1 MPEGFD
7 GETLRYPLYLDVPMM
22 VSFLAT
28 LQDGVSFEE
37 KVQTRTGNKRQ
48 SSVVGEGG
56 TKVPSIPGLSSLLS
70 FDLRG
75 KLSVDHGNEQSEEL
89 EMVRQHTEASLFN
102 RLRNVLHDPSIDAIM
117 RLGDDVTQWNSLRIG
132 ELVEVTG
139 EVIRNPLVEI
149 LAFYSRLMEPVMQ
162 PQQEE
167 SRKKIALE
175 QEELSKAAA
184 VRATR
189 KSAMNKASS
198 QKVNQTSATFSGQ
211 QSVEMIEQLLSP
223 EVLEAARKEA
233 LDKQLQELNQQEQL
247 MQIVKVIRD
256 DVRTAH
262 MQDVLLQLSGSPAN
276 SCILTLTEDGGFD
289 KRPLDDLLGAELVV
303 LGKVTKI
310 LREGETVNLLRR
322 SSLGFLSEAMGDEL
336 MQQLKQVQ
344 GLNLRLDQIQVKA
357 PAIQVLPLAIFA

>member
-184 VRATR
+184 VRAAR

-198 QKVNQTSATFSGQ
+198 QKVNQTSATFSG
-211 QSVEMIEQLLSP
+211 
-223 EVLEAARKEA
+223 
-233 LDKQLQELNQQEQL
+233 
-247 MQIVKVIRD
+247 
-256 DVRTAH
+256 
-262 MQDVLLQLSGSPAN
+262 
-276 SCILTLTEDGGFD
+276 
-289 KRPLDDLLGAELVV
+289 
-303 LGKVTKI
+303 
-310 LREGETVNLLRR
+310 
-322 SSLGFLSEAMGDEL
+322 
-336 MQQLKQVQ
+336 
-344 GLNLRLDQIQVKA
+344 
-357 PAIQVLPLAIFA
+357 